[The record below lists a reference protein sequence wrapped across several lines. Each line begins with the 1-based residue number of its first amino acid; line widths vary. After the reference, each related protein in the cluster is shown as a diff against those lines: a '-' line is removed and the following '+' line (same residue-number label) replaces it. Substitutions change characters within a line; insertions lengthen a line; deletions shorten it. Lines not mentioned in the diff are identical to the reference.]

1 MLNCLTKLAA
11 NQHAIPCIGLLSVLA
26 WQHPCIAQQNG
37 FIYKSKEECLE
48 RNRSPDGSI
57 NAIIN
62 DICAMGDTQE
72 SRKREIVEQNKT
84 YETWANQQS
93 ERRKVVDEKEQ
104 RNNKNLKLNA
114 QRFYWRDKCQTESSA
129 TSYEITQLVSQLR
142 RQSTSLASQS
152 SVNERINYLQRNP
165 YKSSECYEYK
175 GNFSDIF
182 Y

>member
-1 MLNCLTKLAA
+1 MHNRPTKLAVMR
-11 NQHAIPCIGLLSVLA
+11 HSIPSIGLLSLLT
-26 WQHPCIAQQNG
+26 WQHPCIAQQNSL
-37 FIYKSKEECLE
+37 IYKSKEECLE
-48 RNRSPDGSI
+48 RNRSQDGSV

-62 DICAMGDTQE
+62 DICAMGDTYD

-104 RNNKNLKLNA
+104 RDNKNLELNA
-114 QRFYWRDKCQTESSA
+114 QRFYWRDKCPTESSA
-129 TSYEITQLVSQLR
+129 TRYEITQLESQLR

-152 SVNERINYLQRNP
+152 SVNERIYYLQRNP
-165 YKSSECYEYK
+165 YKSSKCYEYK